1 MVSRFRMRP
10 CWFVLLVPALMLL
23 TPTIARADRPVGGSW
38 LDRAENWNR
47 PGASVPLAPRP
58 AGGSNLANCPN
69 NRRSAALPEDALVT
83 AAGWTLTGAAY
94 LHGPTTVVMGMA
106 DADGMCRLRQYQ
118 VFVFHKGQFA
128 GTLSPQPMD
137 ARTDGSLVSHDL
149 YRDDSLG
156 ATFARYTAADALCC
170 PSGESY
176 LNYVIQMRAG
186 KPLLVPQLPASREA
200 TGQ

>member
-1 MVSRFRMRP
+1 M
-10 CWFVLLVPALMLL
+10 LLVPALMLL

-47 PGASVPLAPRP
+47 PGASVPP
-58 AGGSNLANCPN
+58 AGGGNLANCPN
-69 NRRSAALPEDALVT
+69 NRRAAALPEDALVT
-83 AAGWTLTGAAY
+83 TAGWTLTGAAY

-106 DADGMCRLRQYQ
+106 DVDGMCRLRQYQ

-149 YRDDSLG
+149 YRDDYLG
-156 ATFARYTAADALCC
+156 ATFARYTPADALCC
-170 PSGESY
+170 PSAESY
-176 LNYVIQMRAG
+176 LSYVIQMQAG
-186 KPLLVPQLPASREA
+186 KPLLVPQLPASWEA